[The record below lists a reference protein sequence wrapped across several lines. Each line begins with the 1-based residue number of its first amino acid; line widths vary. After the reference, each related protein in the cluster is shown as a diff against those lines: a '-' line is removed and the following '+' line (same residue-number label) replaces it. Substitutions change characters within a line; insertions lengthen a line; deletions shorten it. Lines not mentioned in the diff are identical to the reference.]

1 MANYANQKR
10 MDILN
15 ADLVEH
21 KKGTESDG
29 YYYPMDYEYIDIA
42 AKELNG
48 NAFKIW
54 LYLLRWRNKGYV
66 FLSPAAIENAMG
78 IKKSSVSDSIK
89 ELKLKGVIT
98 EDVDKENKM
107 YFNAVPD
114 AWQKKY
120 N

>member
-15 ADLVEH
+15 AELLEH
-21 KKGTESDG
+21 KKKTDSDG
-29 YYYPMDYEYIDIA
+29 YYYPMDYKYIDA
-42 AKELNG
+42 AARELNG

-54 LYLLRWRNKGYV
+54 LYLVRWRNKGYV

-78 IKKSSVSDSIK
+78 IKKSSVSDSIN
-89 ELKLKGVIT
+89 ELKRKGIIT
-98 EDVDKENKM
+98 EDMENENKL

-114 AWQKKY
+114 SWREKY
-120 N
+120 D

>member
-10 MDILN
+10 MDIIN
-15 ADLVEH
+15 AELLEH
-21 KKGTESDG
+21 KKDSPTDG
-29 YYYPMDYEYIDIA
+29 YYYPMDYKYIDAA

-66 FLSPAAIENAMG
+66 FFSPAAIEATMG

-89 ELKLKGVIT
+89 ELKMKGVVL
-98 EDVDKENKM
+98 EDDEKENKL
-107 YFNAVPD
+107 YFNAVPEK
-114 AWQKKY
+114 WREKY
-120 N
+120 G

>member
-10 MDILN
+10 IDIIN
-15 ADLVEH
+15 AELLEH
-21 KKGTESDG
+21 KKDSATNG
-29 YYYPMDYEYIDIA
+29 YYYPMDYKYIDVA

-66 FLSPAAIENAMG
+66 FFSPAAIEAAMG
-78 IKKSSVSDSIK
+78 IKKSSVSDSVK
-89 ELKLKGVIT
+89 ELKLKGIIS
-98 EDVDKENKM
+98 EDNEKENKL

-114 AWQKKY
+114 TWREKY
-120 N
+120 E

>member
-10 MDILN
+10 MEILN
-15 ADLVEH
+15 AELLEH
-21 KKGTESDG
+21 KKNTDTDG
-29 YYYPMDYEYIDIA
+29 YYYPMDYKYIDAA

-66 FLSPAAIENAMG
+66 FFSPAAIENAMG
-78 IKKSSVSDSIK
+78 IKKSSVSDSVK
-89 ELKLKGVIT
+89 ELKLKGIIV
-98 EDVDKENKM
+98 EDVDKENKL

-114 AWQKKY
+114 GWREKY
-120 N
+120 D